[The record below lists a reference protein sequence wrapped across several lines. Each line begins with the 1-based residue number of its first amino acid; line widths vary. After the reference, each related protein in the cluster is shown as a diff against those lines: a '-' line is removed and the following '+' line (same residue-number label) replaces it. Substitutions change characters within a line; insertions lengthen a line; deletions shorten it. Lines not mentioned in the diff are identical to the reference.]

1 MLKQS
6 KSIQIQRIKINDN
19 KKRGLY
25 RVFCCQEYNVFK
37 GLKPLCG
44 EICAI

>member
-19 KKRGLY
+19 KKTRFIPRFLLSG
-25 RVFCCQEYNVFK
+25 V
-37 GLKPLCG
+37 
-44 EICAI
+44 